1 MVVLSKAELKREK
14 KRIYTDI
21 NAEVNPRMEEIKK
34 VSPLYDFVKGS
45 ESREN
50 ALKRINIEQFAMDNG
65 ISPDNVPNVIQTN
78 KIHKPVW
85 ENLYKLIKYDI
96 AFTKYGIEDAKENIE
111 TYISSVAY
119 HMYLFNTKEK
129 YEMVE
134 KILNLNL
141 MSKMTSARVLSMTYY
156 ENNDMESEYTEKIA
170 KLLFDELDIETTL
183 SVLELDIEGRNDKKE
198 KDMMEE
204 LNLEDAVELK
214 KLIQQDEIFY
224 VYRGFLVEQDEYVRL
239 GKKEDGNSY
248 YRWNA
253 GKGISF
259 SLNED
264 VAKYFCFWKMMI
276 QEKVNP
282 DNIPIPKK
290 YEYTP
295 PSLYTKEEFYEVK
308 SEVLSQMI
316 DKCGKKPIVAKF
328 MVDPKTIR
336 SHNVDKSENE
346 VIVNPEDTQLVNYK
360 ILKPEE
366 IVDGIIHNNRVHFS
380 ASDYTPFFERE
391 RMVSFMLNG
400 MKNLYAK
407 SEDVYDTVVETKKK
421 LQQCAKKDDIQSAN
435 DALGKIQ
442 RTFAEFAVSPPQRI
456 KQGKSLTREV
466 IEWFSRKPEKILEET
481 T

>member
-156 ENNDMESEYTEKIA
+156 ENN
-170 KLLFDELDIETTL
+170 
-183 SVLELDIEGRNDKKE
+183 
-198 KDMMEE
+198 
-204 LNLEDAVELK
+204 
-214 KLIQQDEIFY
+214 
-224 VYRGFLVEQDEYVRL
+224 
-239 GKKEDGNSY
+239 
-248 YRWNA
+248 
-253 GKGISF
+253 
-259 SLNED
+259 
-264 VAKYFCFWKMMI
+264 
-276 QEKVNP
+276 
-282 DNIPIPKK
+282 
-290 YEYTP
+290 
-295 PSLYTKEEFYEVK
+295 
-308 SEVLSQMI
+308 
-316 DKCGKKPIVAKF
+316 
-328 MVDPKTIR
+328 
-336 SHNVDKSENE
+336 
-346 VIVNPEDTQLVNYK
+346 
-360 ILKPEE
+360 
-366 IVDGIIHNNRVHFS
+366 
-380 ASDYTPFFERE
+380 
-391 RMVSFMLNG
+391 
-400 MKNLYAK
+400 
-407 SEDVYDTVVETKKK
+407 
-421 LQQCAKKDDIQSAN
+421 
-435 DALGKIQ
+435 
-442 RTFAEFAVSPPQRI
+442 
-456 KQGKSLTREV
+456 
-466 IEWFSRKPEKILEET
+466 
-481 T
+481 